1 MPRPPS
7 LVARSQRDHLARDQA
22 LGELATRA
30 GGRGFAIAFDLLGS
44 AAEAEDA
51 VQEALARACARYQDL
66 RDPGALTGWFVRVL
80 VNHCLRILRRR
91 RLFALVRPGRADG
104 DEARAPEDEP
114 AGAERAPGPAGA
126 ERAPGPD
133 ELLVRAASARRL
145 CREVDRLPP
154 MQKAVV
160 VLRYGHDQSI
170 EETAAGLGIG
180 TASVKTHL
188 RRALARLRRRLE
200 RP

>member
-1 MPRPPS
+1 MASPAES
-7 LVARSQRDHLARDQA
+7 MARAEELTLLAEPASGTRDQA
-22 LGELATRA
+22 LRELAVRA

-51 VQEALARACARYQDL
+51 VQEALARACARYQNL
-66 RDPGALTGWFVRVL
+66 RDPAALTGWFVRVL

-91 RLFALVRPGRADG
+91 RLFALVRPAHPSG
-104 DEARAPEDEP
+104 DEP
-114 AGAERAPGPAGA
+114 AAPPADEPA
-126 ERAPGPD
+126 DDPDRAPGPD
-133 ELLVRAASARRL
+133 VLLGRAIDARRL

-170 EETAAGLGIG
+170 EDTAAALGIG
-180 TASVKTHL
+180 AASVKTHL